1 MLLKK
6 ENGNS
11 AEDLSVDEI
20 LGQIKEKIL
29 CNNVHNMTSDDDSVL
44 DLVNLI
50 GDKVTVNNADNI
62 NSNKLKIS
70 DNYID
75 NDFDHV
81 LNLIKNSS
89 DKLTPSK
96 NDNNDNVKL
105 HPVKEEK
112 QEYVK
117 KEQEAKVSN
126 SNVYDDT
133 LKNIVLDAVTP
144 ILNDWIEKNLPKI
157 IKENDALLSGI
168 VFNSLTPILDT
179 WLEKNLP
186 KIVSKS
192 VEEKLEKIVKR
203 I

>member
-6 ENGNS
+6 ENENS

-29 CNNVHNMTSDDDSVL
+29 CNNVHDMPSDDDSVL
-44 DLVNLI
+44 DLVDLI
-50 GDKVTVNNADNI
+50 GDKTVNNSTNI
-62 NSNKLKIS
+62 NNKLKIS
-70 DNYID
+70 NNYID

-81 LNLIKNSS
+81 LNLIKNNS
-89 DKLTPSK
+89 DKLTPA
-96 NDNNDNVKL
+96 NNDLSDDIKTSNI
-105 HPVKEEK
+105 KEEK
-112 QEYVK
+112 KEQLK
-117 KEQEAKVSN
+117 KESEVKSTN
-126 SNVYDDT
+126 TNMYDDT

-144 ILNDWIEKNLPKI
+144 ILNDWIEKNLSKI
-157 IKENDALLSGI
+157 IKENDSLLRGI

-179 WLEKNLP
+179 WLERNLP